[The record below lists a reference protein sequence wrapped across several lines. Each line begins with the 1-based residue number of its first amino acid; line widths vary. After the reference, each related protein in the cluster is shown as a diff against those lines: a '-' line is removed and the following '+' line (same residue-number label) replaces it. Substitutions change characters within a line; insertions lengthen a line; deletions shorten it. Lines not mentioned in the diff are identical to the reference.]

1 MELYHVSPTAG
12 LTVLRPSVTEFFGKP
27 RQVCLTALKPMALLY
42 GIRHFEY
49 TYGYTRDGGLY
60 YEEYFPGALEK
71 LYRGKRA
78 SLYRCAWRE
87 GMETTRIPNEYV
99 SAAEVPVE
107 DETPIPDVLE
117 ALLEQERLG
126 ALRIVRWS
134 EVSGASR
141 DWIVRTEADVILEK
155 GLLGQE
161 TDFARYMRETYPV
174 SWALAGRKMEERNN
188 ESSQ

>member
-1 MELYHVSPTAG
+1 MELYHASPTAG

-49 TYGYTRDGGLY
+49 TYGYTRDGRLY
-60 YEEYFPGALEK
+60 YEEYFPGALET
-71 LYRGKRA
+71 LYRGKSA

-87 GMETTRIPNEYV
+87 GMETTQIPNEYV
-99 SAAEVPVE
+99 SAEEVPVE
-107 DETPIPDVLE
+107 EETLIPDVLE

-174 SWALAGRKMEERNN
+174 SWALAGREMEERNN

>member
-1 MELYHVSPTAG
+1 MRDLELYHVSPTAG
-12 LTVLRPSVTEFFGKP
+12 LTVLKPSVTKFFGKP

-42 GIRHFEY
+42 GVRHFEY
-49 TYGYTRDGGLY
+49 TYGYTREGKLY
-60 YEEYFPGALEK
+60 YEEYFPDALEE

-107 DETPIPDVLE
+107 EETPIPDVLE

-126 ALRIVRWS
+126 ALRIVRWP
-134 EVSGASR
+134 EVSGARR
-141 DWIVRTEADVILEK
+141 DWIVRAGADVILEK
-155 GLLGQE
+155 GPCWGRRRTLHATCGKN
-161 TDFARYMRETYPV
+161 TRRAG
-174 SWALAGRKMEERNN
+174 SWL
-188 ESSQ
+188 